1 MPKFTIPIIIECFK
15 EIEVEADSLEAA
27 ATRVENGEI
36 SIEEHLVDWTT
47 LGVDWDLLEYCNPE
61 ETQDA

>member
-27 ATRVENGEI
+27 VERVENGEMSVEEYI
-36 SIEEHLVDWTT
+36 SDWTT
-47 LGVDWDLLEYCNPE
+47 LGVDYDCLEYCNPE
-61 ETQDA
+61 EKEDA